1 VALLAAAAAAA
12 DRTQAPARA
21 LRGGEGRVRA
31 ICCAPAG
38 GISEWFQC
46 HIGTASNPSISNH
59 MDEL

>member
-38 GISEWFQC
+38 GISE
-46 HIGTASNPSISNH
+46 
-59 MDEL
+59 